1 MSFSKYFLAAFLLM
15 RELCSL
21 SSQFWKLEANWYRIT
36 WLRAIECFR
45 SRTVNCHFSIKE
57 IASIIFLYISIRKG
71 LLGFF
76 CFCLLFFDVP
86 SQDFSVLLLLIFN
99 VDHVLLLLSLL
110 LFKLLFVTT
119 ISRHSWWLWI
129 AETMADQRPYI
140 ICLPKNVFFI
150 QFIMHIASRLFN
162 LEMKRRLG

>member
-76 CFCLLFFDVP
+76 VFVCF
-86 SQDFSVLLLLIFN
+86 
-99 VDHVLLLLSLL
+99 SLTYPHKTL
-110 LFKLLFVTT
+110 
-119 ISRHSWWLWI
+119 
-129 AETMADQRPYI
+129 
-140 ICLPKNVFFI
+140 VFF
-150 QFIMHIASRLFN
+150 FFLFLMLIMCCCCCRCCCSSYYSSPPSVDIPGGFEL
-162 LEMKRRLG
+162 LKRWLIKGLI